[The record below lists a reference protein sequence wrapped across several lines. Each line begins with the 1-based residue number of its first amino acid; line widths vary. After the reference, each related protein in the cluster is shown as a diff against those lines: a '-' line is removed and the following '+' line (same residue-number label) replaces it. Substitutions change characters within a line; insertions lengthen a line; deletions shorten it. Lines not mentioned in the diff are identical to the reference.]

1 MLTLA
6 DVDAELEEQQLH
18 WTREGDALVTTVK
31 LHDFAAALAFVNA
44 VGAAAEAANH
54 HPDIDIRWNT
64 VRLALTTHDSGGI
77 TLLDLALAGVVD
89 RLRPD
94 VRDDDEA
101 RREPRPLGSSSAAR
115 RPRPG
120 PAPHRAPRRRRRPSR
135 TRSRR
140 WSSSCSICAGSAE
153 NTSSMFS
160 IVSRPSGYFAMS
172 LARSRSMAAPLS
184 A

>member
-1 MLTLA
+1 MREAVLTR
-6 DVDAELEEQQLH
+6 DEVDTQLEEQQLR
-18 WTREGDALVTTVK
+18 WTREGDELRTTVR

-94 VRDDDEA
+94 NRDE
-101 RREPRPLGSSSAAR
+101 G
-115 RPRPG
+115 
-120 PAPHRAPRRRRRPSR
+120 
-135 TRSRR
+135 
-140 WSSSCSICAGSAE
+140 AG
-153 NTSSMFS
+153 
-160 IVSRPSGYFAMS
+160 
-172 LARSRSMAAPLS
+172 
-184 A
+184 